1 MNYIEILVNIKL
13 FNETPG
19 RGGGE
24 AHRKGEKER
33 RGGERNIA
41 NLIKTFN
48 CWKNIYSLFC
58 RSNLIKYYK
67 GYS

>member
-1 MNYIEILVNIKL
+1 MKDGE
-13 FNETPG
+13 
-19 RGGGE
+19 GGGGTQK
-24 AHRKGEKER
+24 RGKER

-48 CWKNIYSLFC
+48 CWKNIYPLFC

>member
-13 FNETPG
+13 FNERRG
-19 RGGGE
+19 RGGGTQK
-24 AHRKGEKER
+24 RGKER

-58 RSNLIKYYK
+58 RSNFIKYYK